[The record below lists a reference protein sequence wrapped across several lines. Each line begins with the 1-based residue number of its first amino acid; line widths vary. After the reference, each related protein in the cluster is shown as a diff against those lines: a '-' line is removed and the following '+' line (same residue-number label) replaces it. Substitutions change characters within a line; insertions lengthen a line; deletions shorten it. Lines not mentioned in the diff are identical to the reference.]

1 MIDKCYIS
9 GFISNSGLDKKI
21 ATVATKGELKA
32 EEGNLTKL
40 QALISNY
47 FYVKSNFK
55 VNETQKNLVFQII
68 YRYFKRLVILS
79 LFQHGNLNEFLM
91 NASSLLNLVIILFHG

>member
-1 MIDKCYIS
+1 MVDKCYIS

-32 EEGNLTKL
+32 EEGNMTKL

-47 FYVKSNFK
+47 FCVKSNFED
-55 VNETQKNLVFQII
+55 NETQKNLVFQIM

-79 LFQHGNLNEFLM
+79 LYQHGHLNEFLM
-91 NASSLLNLVIILFHG
+91 KASSLLNLVIILFHG